1 MVSVSLCIMKY
12 HFRENVV
19 KKGYYPRSE
28 FISTFY
34 FPPFKRN
41 AAILIL
47 TKRHLVHALLF
58 MHRVPPRL
66 HTVKRVGCIGRNGNV
81 CQVATEWRSLA
92 N

>member
-1 MVSVSLCIMKY
+1 MKHY
-12 HFRENVV
+12 FRENVRKRDV
-19 KKGYYPRSE
+19 EYYPRSE
-28 FISTFY
+28 FISIYFY
-34 FPPFKRN
+34 FLPFKRN

-58 MHRVPPRL
+58 MHRVRL